1 MADSIAN
8 RFNRLQMPS
17 RLASPAGITATNQ
30 YGQTSFA
37 GNRRNPPMMMRPT
50 APTLSPMMRE
60 VLRQSQMK
68 KAQETQQAAS
78 GMPMPGVL
86 PISKPTPP
94 PSQPSGFMGAF
105 SQPLTSPVG
114 QAISQA
120 AIAGARASDWSPT
133 PVSLGRVLAEM
144 GAAASGGYMAG
155 EDRERQ
161 IKADERA
168 ARLANL
174 QAMTAYA
181 KATRGEKPT
190 IKALPVPGGTQLA
203 MLDSYT
209 GEVLQKIGGVKPDTG
224 FGIEVLPDGTTRI
237 IQGAG
242 AGLEKGTK
250 KDLESDIANLTG
262 QISMLDQARA
272 TFEPE
277 LLTYGAEIEAL
288 TGQKL
293 AKIDPNLLSA
303 DQKDRLTRRTQFIR
317 GVQQTFSTLL
327 NQLSGAAVSNFE
339 LGNARKYSINPN
351 DDPVTFEAKLRDQ
364 TGFANAALFRAQQIL
379 GGEPITTNLAQKY
392 PISITGKNSQG
403 ETKTLYMHEFVNKY
417 MAANDADQATAVA
430 AYAEAAK
437 KARQ

>member
-1 MADSIAN
+1 
-8 RFNRLQMPS
+8 
-17 RLASPAGITATNQ
+17 
-30 YGQTSFA
+30 
-37 GNRRNPPMMMRPT
+37 
-50 APTLSPMMRE
+50 
-60 VLRQSQMK
+60 
-68 KAQETQQAAS
+68 
-78 GMPMPGVL
+78 
-86 PISKPTPP
+86 
-94 PSQPSGFMGAF
+94 MGAF

-120 AIAGARASDWSPT
+120 AIAGARASDYSPT

-155 EDRERQ
+155 EERERK

-181 KATRGEKPT
+181 KATRGEKPAM
-190 IKALPVPGGTQLA
+190 KMLPVEGGGTQLA
-203 MLDSYT
+203 MIDPYT
-209 GEVLQKIGGVKPDTG
+209 GDILQKIGGVKPPSG
-224 FGIEVLPDGTTRI
+224 FGVEILPDGTTRI
-237 IQGAG
+237 TQGAG
-242 AGLEKGTK
+242 GGLEKGTK
-250 KDLESDIANLTG
+250 KDLESDISNLTG
-262 QISMLDQARA
+262 QISMLDQAAA
-272 TFEPE
+272 TFDPE
-277 LLTYGAEIEAL
+277 LLTYGAELEAL

-293 AKIDPNLLSA
+293 AKIDPTLLSA

-364 TGFANAALFRAQQIL
+364 RGFANAALFRAQQIL

-417 MAANDADQATAVA
+417 MAANDVDQATAVA

>member
-1 MADSIAN
+1 MD
-8 RFNRLQMPS
+8 
-17 RLASPAGITATNQ
+17 
-30 YGQTSFA
+30 
-37 GNRRNPPMMMRPT
+37 
-50 APTLSPMMRE
+50 
-60 VLRQSQMK
+60 
-68 KAQETQQAAS
+68 
-78 GMPMPGVL
+78 
-86 PISKPTPP
+86 
-94 PSQPSGFMGAF
+94 AF
-105 SQPLTSPVG
+105 SQPLSSPMG

-120 AIAGARASDWSPT
+120 ALAGARASDYRDT

-155 EDRERQ
+155 EERERQ

-181 KATRGEKPT
+181 KATRGAKPT
-190 IKALPVPGGTQLA
+190 MKMLPVEGGGTQLA
-203 MLDSYT
+203 MLDPYT
-209 GEVLQKIGGVKPDTG
+209 GDILQRIGEVKPPSGMRVEFDPETG
-224 FGIEVLPDGTTRI
+224 QMTFV
-237 IQGAG
+237 QGAG

-250 KDLESDIANLTG
+250 KDLESDISNLTG
-262 QISMLDQARA
+262 QISMLDQAAA
-272 TFEPE
+272 TFDPE
-277 LLTYGAEIEAL
+277 LLTYGAELEAL

-293 AKIDPNLLSA
+293 AKIDPALLSA

-317 GVQQTFSTLL
+317 GVQQAFSTLL

-364 TGFANAALFRAQQIL
+364 RGFANAALFRAQQIL

-417 MAANDADQATAVA
+417 MAANDVDQATAVA

>member
-1 MADSIAN
+1 MD
-8 RFNRLQMPS
+8 
-17 RLASPAGITATNQ
+17 
-30 YGQTSFA
+30 
-37 GNRRNPPMMMRPT
+37 
-50 APTLSPMMRE
+50 
-60 VLRQSQMK
+60 
-68 KAQETQQAAS
+68 
-78 GMPMPGVL
+78 
-86 PISKPTPP
+86 
-94 PSQPSGFMGAF
+94 AF

-203 MLDSYT
+203 MLDPYT

-250 KDLESDIANLTG
+250 KDLESDISNLTG
-262 QISMLDQARA
+262 QISMLDQAAA
-272 TFEPE
+272 TFDPE
-277 LLTYGAEIEAL
+277 LLTYGAELEAL

-364 TGFANAALFRAQQIL
+364 RGFANAALFRAQQIL
-379 GGEPITTNLAQKY
+379 GGETITTNLAQKY

-417 MAANDADQATAVA
+417 MAANDVDQATAVA